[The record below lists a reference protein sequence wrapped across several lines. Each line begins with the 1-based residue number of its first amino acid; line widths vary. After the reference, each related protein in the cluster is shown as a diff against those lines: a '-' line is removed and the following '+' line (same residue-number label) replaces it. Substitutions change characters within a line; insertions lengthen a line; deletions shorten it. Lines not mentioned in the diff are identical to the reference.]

1 MYFII
6 VILMACFYLF
16 GVKRAKNFILHGNKP
31 SSISKYHGYYAVAS
45 FVIPVTLLLLVWLFL
60 EKTVVHTVFTGSLPE
75 SIKNNSF
82 QYQIID
88 IEVKK
93 VIALIASGEFNSQE
107 YIGNLIGGENS
118 AIIASVASKIYNL
131 TKIGFILKLC
141 LVFVVAIFAIIHLL
155 RKIDHKTKVHYRIES
170 IFKVLLFLSSLLSVV
185 ITFAIILSLLFEA
198 VRFFKEISIFHFLF
212 TTEWSPES
220 TDFGGE
226 PKFGF
231 IPLLTGTLL
240 ISFIA
245 VVLSSFIGITSAI
258 YMSEYMHSTKRKFVK
273 PLLEILAGIPTVVY
287 GFFAVVVIG
296 PTFVN
301 LAAKFGVTMSLE
313 SALSAGIVM
322 GLMITPFM
330 SSITDDVLQT
340 IPNYIREGAIGLGST
355 KSEMILKIL
364 LPSSISGIVSAMLL
378 ATSRAIGETMI
389 VVMAAGLAANLTVNP
404 LDSVTTITTQI
415 VMLLQ
420 GDQESDS
427 LKTLAAFA
435 LSAVLLVFTLVINL
449 IGIIVVKKYKR
460 NM

>member
-1 MYFII
+1 MYLITF
-6 VILMACFYLF
+6 VLMACFYIF
-16 GVKRAKNFILHGNKP
+16 GVKRAKNFILKGNRP
-31 SSISKYHGYYAVAS
+31 SSITKYHGYYALAS
-45 FVIPVTLLLLVWLFL
+45 FAIPAI
-60 EKTVVHTVFTGSLPE
+60 VFIVLWV
-75 SIKNNSF
+75 F
-82 QYQIID
+82 
-88 IEVKK
+88 IERA
-93 VIALIASGEFNSQE
+93 ISTS
-107 YIGNLIGGENS
+107 
-118 AIIASVASKIYNL
+118 IIASSIPDAIKLNVFQHQIIKIEIQKVTDLILAGNFNQAAYLSDL
-131 TKIGFILKLC
+131 TLGENTALVVQTANKLSSLIKISSILKVC
-141 LVFVVAIFAIIHLL
+141 LIVVIAAFSLL
-155 RKIDHKTKVHYRIES
+155 HILKKVNYKTKVHYRLES
-170 IFKVLLFLSSLLSVV
+170 VFKFLLFLSSLLSVV
-185 ITFAIILSLLFEA
+185 TTFAIILSLLFEA
-198 VRFFKEISIFHFLF
+198 IKFFKEVSLFHFLF
-212 TTEWSPES
+212 TSDWSPES

-245 VVLSSFIGITSAI
+245 VALSSFIGITSAI
-258 YMSEYMHSTKRKFVK
+258 YMSEYMHSKKRKYVK
-273 PLLEILAGIPTVVY
+273 PILEVLAGIPTVVY

-296 PTFVN
+296 PTFVDI
-301 LAAKFGVTMSLE
+301 ASKFGVTMSLE

-330 SSITDDVLQT
+330 SSITDDVLRT

-389 VVMAAGLAANLTVNP
+389 VVMAAGLAANLTINP

-435 LSAVLLVFTLVINL
+435 LSTVLLVFTLAINL
-449 IGIIVVKKYKR
+449 IGIYVVKKYKR